1 MDKVKYF
8 IGPMSK
14 NIVDTII
21 EYSQE
26 TQNLIGFVPS
36 RRQVDYNRGYV
47 NNWNTNEFSKYVDN
61 KILLKRDHAGPG
73 QGYTSDSGFRSLEED
88 CKFFD
93 LIHIDPWKKY
103 PEYDKGL
110 DWTIDMI
117 NFCFKSNPKLQFEIG
132 TEEAIRRFE
141 PEELDKFIKDLQNK
155 LNYNT
160 FNQIKYI
167 VVQSGTSLEGNTNTG
182 TYNKNRLV
190 SMLEVAKKY
199 GLLSKEH
206 NVDYIPS
213 SLIKEKMQLGLDSI
227 NIAPEFG
234 LIETNTYL
242 DNEIDIEKF
251 WKICYDSNRWVK
263 WVSED
268 FNPIINKIELIKI
281 CGHYVFSDPQFLDI
295 KPDLDSLIKLNIK
308 NKLNEFFG

>member
-26 TQNLIGFVPS
+26 TKNLIGFVPS
-36 RRQVDYNRGYV
+36 RRQVDYNGGYV

-103 PEYDKGL
+103 PEYSKGL
-110 DWTIDMI
+110 DRTNDMI
-117 NFCFKSNPKLQFEIG
+117 NFWFKSNPKLQFEIG

-141 PEELDKFIKDLQNK
+141 PEELDKFVKDLQNK
-155 LNYNT
+155 LDYNT

-182 TYNKNRLV
+182 TYNKDRLV
-190 SMLEVAKKY
+190 SMLEVAKKHN
-199 GLLSKEH
+199 LLSKEH
-206 NVDYIPS
+206 NGDYIPS
-213 SLIKEKMQLGLDSI
+213 SLIKEKMELGLDSI

-251 WKICYDSNRWVK
+251 WKICYESNRWVK
-263 WVSED
+263 WVSKD
-268 FNPIINKIELIKI
+268 FNPVINKIELIKI
-281 CGHYVFSDPQFLDI
+281 CGHYVLSDPKFLDI

>member
-1 MDKVKYF
+1 
-8 IGPMSK
+8 
-14 NIVDTII
+14 
-21 EYSQE
+21 
-26 TQNLIGFVPS
+26 
-36 RRQVDYNRGYV
+36 
-47 NNWNTNEFSKYVDN
+47 
-61 KILLKRDHAGPG
+61 
-73 QGYTSDSGFRSLEED
+73 
-88 CKFFD
+88 
-93 LIHIDPWKKY
+93 
-103 PEYDKGL
+103 
-110 DWTIDMI
+110 
-117 NFCFKSNPKLQFEIG
+117 
-132 TEEAIRRFE
+132 
-141 PEELDKFIKDLQNK
+141 
-155 LNYNT
+155 
-160 FNQIKYI
+160 
-167 VVQSGTSLEGNTNTG
+167 
-182 TYNKNRLV
+182 
-190 SMLEVAKKY
+190 MLEVAKKY

-206 NVDYIPS
+206 NGDYIPS

>member
-26 TQNLIGFVPS
+26 TKNLIGFVPS
-36 RRQVDYNRGYV
+36 RRQVDYNGGYV

-103 PEYDKGL
+103 PEYSKGL

-155 LNYNT
+155 LDYNT

-182 TYNKNRLV
+182 TYNKDRLV
-190 SMLEVAKKY
+190 SMLEVAKKHN
-199 GLLSKEH
+199 LLSKEH
-206 NVDYIPS
+206 NGDYIPS
-213 SLIKEKMQLGLDSI
+213 SLIKEKM
-227 NIAPEFG
+227 
-234 LIETNTYL
+234 
-242 DNEIDIEKF
+242 
-251 WKICYDSNRWVK
+251 
-263 WVSED
+263 
-268 FNPIINKIELIKI
+268 EL
-281 CGHYVFSDPQFLDI
+281 
-295 KPDLDSLIKLNIK
+295 
-308 NKLNEFFG
+308 

>member
-26 TQNLIGFVPS
+26 TKNLIGFVPS
-36 RRQVDYNRGYV
+36 RRQVDYNGGYV

-103 PEYDKGL
+103 PEYSKGL

-141 PEELDKFIKDLQNK
+141 PEELDKFVKDLQNK
-155 LNYNT
+155 LDYNT

-182 TYNKNRLV
+182 TYNKDRLV
-190 SMLEVAKKY
+190 SMLEVAKKHN
-199 GLLSKEH
+199 LLSKEH
-206 NVDYIPS
+206 NGDYIPS
-213 SLIKEKMQLGLDSI
+213 SLIKEKMELGLDSI

-251 WKICYDSNRWVK
+251 WKICYESNRWVK
-263 WVSED
+263 WVSKD
-268 FNPIINKIELIKI
+268 FNPVINKIELIKI
-281 CGHYVFSDPQFLDI
+281 CGHYVLSDPKFLDI

>member
-47 NNWNTNEFSKYVDN
+47 NNWNTNVDN

-206 NVDYIPS
+206 NGDYIPS

>member
-36 RRQVDYNRGYV
+36 RRQVEWDGGYV

-206 NVDYIPS
+206 NGDYIPS